1 MGADSRGTVVT
12 VTSSTGPPD
21 AAGSRPIAVSMRSR
35 GSFSRSVEL
44 SERTGLTRFVS
55 TVRFQPNGWRC
66 AVAYS
71 ESALKSAAS
80 TSAIVPIEHH
90 PAGRHRPGA
99 GGRVVAEGAGA
110 WVGSDMAQNWK

>member
-1 MGADSRGTVVT
+1 MVVRAGSRGTVVT

-35 GSFSRSVEL
+35 GSLSRSVEL
-44 SERTGLTRFVS
+44 SERTGPTRFVS
-55 TVRFQPNGWRC
+55 TVRFQPNGCRC

-80 TSAIVPIEHH
+80 TSAIAPTSITR
-90 PAGRHRPGA
+90 PADMGRAPA
-99 GGRVVAEGAGA
+99 VE
-110 WVGSDMAQNWK
+110 W